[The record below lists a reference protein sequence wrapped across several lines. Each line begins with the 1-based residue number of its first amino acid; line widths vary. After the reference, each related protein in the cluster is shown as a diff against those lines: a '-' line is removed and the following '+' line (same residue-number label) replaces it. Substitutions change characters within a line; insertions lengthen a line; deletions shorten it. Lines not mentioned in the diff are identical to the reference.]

1 MKGVQLMKRFTVC
14 MLCLLVLLTM
24 AVPEVLSLDSQT
36 ASQGGNVIQLGQM
49 NTGPTSYL
57 GAYGSRVAVAA
68 LGGMVQPTLP
78 GQKGPF
84 NLSQRMGM
92 PGKFGFNSTYKPMY
106 DVGAYS
112 RIKPLYEIPNFLKPK
127 PLYNIE
133 AYSRIKAPNAIP

>member
-1 MKGVQLMKRFTVC
+1 MKRFTVC
-14 MLCLLVLLTM
+14 LLCLLALLTLP
-24 AVPEVLSLDSQT
+24 VPEVLSQN
-36 ASQGGNVIQLGQM
+36 AQNPSQGGNALLLGQM

-68 LGGMVQPTLP
+68 LGSMVQPSLP

-92 PGKFGFNSTYKPMY
+92 PGKFSFNSTYKPTY
-106 DVGAYS
+106 DVSAYS